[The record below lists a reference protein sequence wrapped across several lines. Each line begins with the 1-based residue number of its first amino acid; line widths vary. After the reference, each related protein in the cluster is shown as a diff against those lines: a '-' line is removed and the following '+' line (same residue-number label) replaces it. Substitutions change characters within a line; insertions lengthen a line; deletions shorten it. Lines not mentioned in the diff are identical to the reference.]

1 MHYVGVEKTSSVA
14 ADIVSAA
21 PVGCAVR
28 QASGL
33 AKRVLVVDDHEIG
46 QELICMMLGR
56 LGVAAD
62 KADDGLQALAM
73 VQHAEDTGNPYA
85 LVLMD
90 FMMPGLDGVSATRI
104 IRESG
109 FAASVLP
116 VIGVTAFADPSDYDR
131 FVDAG
136 GQSCLSKPI
145 SQAQLAQTIT
155 AWLDSDTAVIGHEPF
170 LHHAS
175 LHQRYQARKLA
186 TFARIAAAITAK
198 DTRIDT
204 LVDIRDLLHK
214 LAGTASLFGDAALS
228 EAAAN
233 YENDLIA
240 ATDDTVLDVLV
251 HHLKPLAAAA

>member
-1 MHYVGVEKTSSVA
+1 VGVKKTLSVA
-14 ADIVSAA
+14 ADMVSAA
-21 PVGCAVR
+21 PIGCAVL
-28 QASGL
+28 QASGP

-73 VQHAEDTGNPYA
+73 VQHAEDSGNPYA

-116 VIGVTAFADPSDYDR
+116 IIGVTAFAEPSDYDR

-145 SQAQLAQTIT
+145 SQGQLAQTIT
-155 AWLDSDTAVIGHEPF
+155 TWLDGDNALVEHEPMP
-170 LHHAS
+170 HHEA
-175 LHQRYQARKLA
+175 LKQRYQARKLA
-186 TFARIAAAITAK
+186 TFARIASAITAK
-198 DTRIDT
+198 DTSFAT

-214 LAGTASLFGDAALS
+214 LAGTASLFGDSALS
-228 EAAAN
+228 EAASN

-240 ATDDTVLDVLV
+240 ATDDTVLAVLV